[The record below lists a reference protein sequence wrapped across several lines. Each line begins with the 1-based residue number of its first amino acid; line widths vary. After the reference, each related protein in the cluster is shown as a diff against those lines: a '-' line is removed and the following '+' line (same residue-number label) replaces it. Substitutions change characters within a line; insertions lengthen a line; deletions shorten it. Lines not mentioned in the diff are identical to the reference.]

1 MKTIQTLTTIEGR
14 NLITEIFK
22 ELRYEKQSSSFS
34 ALATLWRL
42 CTSETELFKYSTFQY
57 TVRHPLGFFSG
68 TALWLE
74 EIVNRFYFTTINSF
88 VYFGAAILLTLIG
101 IRRFSDSISDN
112 MVIAGV
118 IFEAMLLVFMFVVML
133 YTPNEEIKHNNADNK
148 DEHKNDELLLEIGE
162 ISRDFAAALIKIE
175 DQNENIKSLLEQQSE
190 IIQSIKELSSFT
202 KDAVSPN
209 PELLNAMRT
218 TAGSLNDFNE
228 SLKELKK
235 TVKLIRK
242 EEVEF
247 SVKKEVEKLLL
258 ANISNG
264 YENQKA

>member
-14 NLITEIFK
+14 SLITEIFK
-22 ELRYEKQSSSFS
+22 ELRYEKQNTSINT
-34 ALATLWRL
+34 LLTLWRL
-42 CTSETELFKYSTFQY
+42 CTSETELFKYSSHQV
-57 TVRHPLGFFSG
+57 TVQHPLGFFSG

-74 EIVNRFYFTTINSF
+74 EIVNRFFFTTINSF

-101 IRRFSDSISDN
+101 IRRFSDSINDTA
-112 MVIAGV
+112 VIAGV

-133 YTPNEEIKHNNADNK
+133 FSPNDEIHQNSDKNEEDSTK
-148 DEHKNDELLLEIGE
+148 DDLLLEIGE
-162 ISRDFAAALIKIE
+162 ISRDFAAALVKIE
-175 DQNENIKSLLEQQSE
+175 EQNENIKNLLHQQNE
-190 IIQSIKELSSFT
+190 IILSIKEVANSA

-209 PELLNAMRT
+209 PELLNAMKIT
-218 TAGSLNDFNE
+218 SQ
-228 SLKELKK
+228 SLKEFNNSLEDLKN
-235 TVKLIRK
+235 TVNFIKK

-258 ANISNG
+258 ANLSNR